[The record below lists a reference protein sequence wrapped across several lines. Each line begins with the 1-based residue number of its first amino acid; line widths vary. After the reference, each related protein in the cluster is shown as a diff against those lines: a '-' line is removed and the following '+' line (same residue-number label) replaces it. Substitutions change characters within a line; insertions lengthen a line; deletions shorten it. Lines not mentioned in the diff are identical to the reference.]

1 MNSLHSLEVTTALQD
16 VTTAYA
22 RIAHAAAQ
30 AHKAERQ
37 YLDTVHA
44 ASTAHHDVIA
54 QFTQAALGG
63 TFRWSTAPWSDPL
76 WSAFAPELAAPIP
89 ATVRLGHVVPL
100 DAPTLE
106 LPALA
111 PLIGHG
117 HLFFLGQDPAATRQ
131 LLQVALL
138 RLLVSFP
145 PGRLRLI
152 LVDPVTTGRTLAAFF
167 QLPPLLRGSEVI
179 INPEALEQQLCELE
193 DQITDLSQT
202 RRSNPAPTLKAYYAS
217 SDPLP
222 SPYRI
227 LALADLPAGLDE
239 RSTARLMT
247 IARNGPRVGIYIVAS
262 LNPTVKTPRNFALN
276 ELTNLGTVVQLTASD
291 RLTWDDP
298 VLAKQTLTADSLPPV
313 ELMQHWLALVGTAAV
328 EVTEHLLPFRRL
340 AIPVA
345 ERWQGDATD
354 RLSVPVGVSGTGR
367 PYLLALGDN
376 GAEHHGLLGGTVG
389 TGKSNLLHVLIL
401 QLALRYAPEEL
412 ELYLLDFRGDGF
424 QAYTAL
430 PHARVVALE
439 SERELALS
447 VLLRLQ
453 EEVRRRRQLY
463 RQAPGGA
470 VEKLAEYRRQTGQRL
485 ARILLIMDEF
495 QVLFSEEDRLSTE
508 AARSLEDLVKRGH
521 NFGIHV
527 LLCSQASLIA
537 SVYGGQIANQMGLRL
552 ALRCSVQD
560 SQAILG
566 NDAASRLERSGE
578 VLAHNEVGT
587 FRVAHLPMEV
597 RRDYLV
603 PIAALTARR
612 TGPPA
617 VLFEAHTPANLLDN
631 PALQASLQQ
640 ATWPSQEV
648 PAHLWLGEPVAMKGP
663 TAARF
668 ERYPGSNLLIAGGSD
683 AEGYGMLT
691 AALLSLAAQR
701 GPTAARFVII
711 DLARPDMLGAVAL
724 RRVSEAL
731 PHSITLLGE
740 RQSTEALTQLTGEL
754 AQRQGASGI
763 SGPDCYLVVAGL
775 QRWRALRSDDV
786 FQPVEARKHLIKLA
800 DEGPEVGMHLML
812 WVDGIAN
819 LERALG
825 RSALASFDWRV
836 ALRLAESES
845 TMLVGIPAA
854 ARMAD
859 NRALLRDKADGVG
872 IVEKFKPY
880 PLPEV
885 QGLEDLLT
893 LLRSR

>member
-1 MNSLHSLEVTTALQD
+1 MNSLRPLDVTAALQQ
-16 VTTAYA
+16 VATAYT
-22 RIAHAAAQ
+22 RIAHATAQ

-54 QFTQAALGG
+54 EFTQAALGG
-63 TFRWSTAPWSDPL
+63 TFRWSTTPWSDPL
-76 WSAFAPELAAPIP
+76 WDAFVPELAAPIP
-89 ATVRLGHVVPL
+89 ATVRLGYVAPL

-117 HLFFLGQDPAATRQ
+117 HLFFLGSDPAATRQ
-131 LLQVALL
+131 LLQVALV

-145 PGRLRLI
+145 PGKLRLI
-152 LVDPVTTGRTLAAFF
+152 LVDPVTTGSALAAFT
-167 QLPPLLRGSEVI
+167 QLPPMLRGPEVLI
-179 INPEALEQQLCELE
+179 SPEALEQQLCELE
-193 DQITDLSQT
+193 DQITELSQT
-202 RRSNPAPTLKAYYAS
+202 RRSNPAPTLKAYHAS
-217 SDPLP
+217 PDTLA
-222 SPYRI
+222 SPYR
-227 LALADLPAGLDE
+227 LLVLADLPAGLDE

-247 IARNGPRVGIYIVAS
+247 IARNGPRVGIYLIAS
-262 LNPTVKTPRNFALN
+262 LNPTVKPPRNFSLN
-276 ELTNLGTVVQLTASD
+276 ELTSLGTVVKLTAPD

-313 ELMQHWLALVGTAAV
+313 TLLNHWLSLVGTAAM

-345 ERWQGDATD
+345 ERWQGNATD
-354 RLSVPVGVSGTGR
+354 RLTVPIGVSDTGR
-367 PYLLALGDN
+367 HYLLALGDN
-376 GAEHHGLLGGTVG
+376 GVEHHALLGGTVG
-389 TGKSNLLHVLIL
+389 AGKSNLLHVFIL

-412 ELYLLDFRGDGF
+412 ELYLLDFRSDSF

-439 SERELALS
+439 SEREFALS

-453 EEVRRRRQLY
+453 DEMRRRRQLY
-463 RQAPGGA
+463 QQAQGGV
-470 VEKLAEYRRQTGQRL
+470 VEKLSEYRRQTEQRL
-485 ARILLIMDEF
+485 PRILLVMDEF
-495 QVLFSEEDRLSTE
+495 QVLFNEEDRLSAE

-521 NFGIHV
+521 NFGIHI

-537 SVYGGQIANQMGLRL
+537 NMYGSQIANQVGLRM

-566 NDAASRLERSGE
+566 NDAASRLERSGD
-578 VLAHNEVGT
+578 VVANNEVST
-587 FRVAHLPMEV
+587 LRVAHLPVEV
-597 RRDYLV
+597 RRNYLAT
-603 PIAALTARR
+603 IATLMVGR
-612 TGPPA
+612 TSPPA
-617 VLFEAHTPANLLDN
+617 VTFEAHTLANLRDN
-631 PALQASLQQ
+631 PVLQMALHQTTYL
-640 ATWPSQEV
+640 PQEL
-648 PAHLWLGEPVAMKGP
+648 PAHLWLGESVAIKGP

-668 ERYPGSNLLIAGGSD
+668 ERYAGSNLLIAGGSD
-683 AEGYGMLT
+683 AEGYGVLT
-691 AALLSLAAQR
+691 AAILSLAAQR
-701 GPTAARFVII
+701 GPTAVRFVMI

-724 RRVSEAL
+724 RRISEAL
-731 PHSITLLGE
+731 PHPTTLLGE
-740 RQSTEALTQLTGEL
+740 RQSTEALAQLAGEL
-754 AQRQGASGI
+754 AQRQVVGGI
-763 SGPDCYLVVAGL
+763 NGPDCYLVVAGL

-812 WVDGIAN
+812 WVDGTAN

-825 RSALASFDWRV
+825 RGAFASFDWRV
-836 ALRLAESES
+836 ALRLAENES
-845 TMLVGIPAA
+845 TTLVGSPAA

-880 PLPEV
+880 PLPDLQE
-885 QGLEDLLT
+885 LEDLLA